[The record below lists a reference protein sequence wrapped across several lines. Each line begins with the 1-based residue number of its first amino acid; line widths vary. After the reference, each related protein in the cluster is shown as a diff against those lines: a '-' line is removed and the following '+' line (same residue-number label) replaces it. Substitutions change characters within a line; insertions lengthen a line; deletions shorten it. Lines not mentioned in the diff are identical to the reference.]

1 MTIDIDEILMDC
13 EEGMEKAVDHLRN
26 ELRGI
31 RTGRATPALVE
42 YIKIDYFDSPTDLRQ
57 LALITIP
64 EPTQLLIKPYD
75 ASSVQQ
81 IAKAIQA
88 AGLGLNPTSE
98 GKQIRIILPPL
109 SGDRRQQLI
118 GQTKQVGEQARVS
131 IRHARRDAN
140 KHVDKALKDKTLHL
154 SEDNAEQT
162 KEEVQNLVKQYESKV
177 DEVVNSKAKE
187 IQEI

>member
-1 MTIDIDEILMDC
+1 MDPDDILLEC
-13 EEGMEKAVDHLRN
+13 EELMEKAVDHLKD

-31 RTGRATPALVE
+31 RTGRATTALVE
-42 YIKIDYFDSPTDLRQ
+42 YVKIDYFDTPTDLRQ
-57 LALITIP
+57 LALITVP

-75 ASSVQQ
+75 ASTIQQ
-81 IAKAIQA
+81 IVKAIQA
-88 AGLGLNPTSE
+88 SGLGLNPSSE

-118 GQTKQVGEQARVS
+118 GQTKQMGEQVRVS

-154 SEDNAEQT
+154 SEDDAEQT
-162 KEEVQNLVKQYESKV
+162 KEEVQDLVKQYESKV
-177 DEVVNSKAKE
+177 DEVVSGKTTE